1 MIRRGRGIGAWGI
14 ALVLTGLLGGQA
26 RAADCP
32 QGGDGQASRLLV
44 AAIERRLP
52 TVPPAVVVEIRDNRG
67 GTRDLLARYRPTSDP
82 QAGGGWTVLARNGT
96 AVLPKHARKL
106 AARLAKDGPPMSA
119 FHIRRYLAGRI
130 LAARPLPA
138 SSDAGDEK
146 GTRWRLRIAPL
157 GPGSVVLKGEDLSSS
172 LAAELVV
179 RCERDGSAVVE
190 DARLSLIAPRRLRW
204 FVMLK
209 DAQGH
214 QRFGL
219 DRQGRLVL
227 LEEHLEAVVD
237 PLILPSFRYAFTRI
251 YRDHHFGEDEPSG
264 DS

>member
-1 MIRRGRGIGAWGI
+1 MTRRSRRIGAWGI
-14 ALVLTGLLGGQA
+14 ALALTGLLGA
-26 RAADCP
+26 RASGAECP
-32 QGGDGQASRLLV
+32 QAGDGQAVRRLV

-52 TVPPAVVVEIRDNRG
+52 AEPPAVVVEIRDNRG
-67 GTRDLLARYRPTSDP
+67 GTRQLLARYRPTTDP
-82 QAGGGWTVLARNGT
+82 QATGGWTVLARNGA
-96 AVLPKHARKL
+96 AVPPKRARKL

-138 SSDAGDEK
+138 SPDAGDGK
-146 GTRWRLRIAPL
+146 GRRWRLRIAPL

-172 LAAELVV
+172 LAAELMV
-179 RCERDGSAVVE
+179 RCEQDAGAIVE
-190 DARLSLIAPRRLRW
+190 GARFSLIAPRRLRW
-204 FVMLK
+204 FVVLK
-209 DAQGH
+209 EARGR

-227 LEEHLEAVVD
+227 LEDHLEAVVD
-237 PLILPSFRYAFTRI
+237 PLILPSFHYVFTRI
-251 YRDHHFGEDEPSG
+251 YRDHRFHDDRADG